1 MLWESRRVERARI
14 ETREAQRRPE
24 ARRGGTGAGLPAL
37 QRALGNAGMRRLL
50 APQKRTLAR
59 FGEGEHKAIGDR
71 ALPDRVWALPGAN
84 LFKELEITFGEW
96 ISLGDWFEDIAE
108 IKETLRAHRD
118 ADTVGQV
125 RYAILV
131 MIRPKDDPEER
142 RKAEAKYMGVLFDER
157 DKKAVLDRYADLKAR
172 NIKHFPNP
180 LKGDLNL
187 TTAGKTTRRGKDG
200 RPLGAIAQYHSD
212 HLEAIELARKG
223 GGLKDERFLGE
234 ALAMDGFACHYL
246 TDAYSGSHL
255 RTPRASIKEY
265 WEKKEPRFLDNL
277 VNFLADE
284 VTFAIETSPS
294 GVMEWIG
301 SLADQLTL
309 QGMYAVRNGAR
320 KEIRKVVPK
329 ITFGDLVGLIVHD
342 WEGEHGADLHGPM
355 VEVAGQRFRLAGDEK
370 LMAAASRLEKFKT
383 DAQLTRLLKDKTETD
398 DARTFAGATLAV
410 RASVRDVE
418 RAFELGKKGKKRD
431 EVVAALLG
439 KGKLFASERL
449 IPNAV
454 PDRDLPKDER
464 MPKWD
469 YATADQ
475 LLADPKIKAA
485 LPISGRKVGE
495 PFRETIKGI
504 PASTAVKNQLE
515 RAVVD
520 PLTSKNVKIILDLLR
535 DVLHYS
541 PDRVKPRLAHARRV
555 QEDLRDVIR
564 DVH

>member
-1 MLWESRRVERARI
+1 MRESRSPRNA
-14 ETREAQRRPE
+14 P
-24 ARRGGTGAGLPAL
+24 RRGGPGADVLRL
-37 QRALGNAGMRRLL
+37 QRAMGNAAVGRLL
-50 APQKRTLAR
+50 RPQGRTLAR

-71 ALPDRVWALPGAN
+71 ALPDRLWALPGAN
-84 LFKELEITFGEW
+84 LFKELQMTFGEW
-96 ISLGDWFEDIAE
+96 VSLGDWFEDIAE
-108 IKETLRAHRD
+108 IKEMLRPHRD
-118 ADTVGQV
+118 ADTIGQV
-125 RYAILV
+125 RYALLV
-131 MIRPKDDPEER
+131 MIRPPDDPEAR
-142 RKAEAKYMGVLFDER
+142 RKVEDKYMGVLFDER
-157 DKKAVLDRYADLKAR
+157 DKKAVLDRYALLKSR
-172 NIKHFPNP
+172 NVKHFPNP
-180 LKGDLNL
+180 LKGDANL

-223 GGLKDERFLGE
+223 GSIKDERFLGE

-255 RTPRASIKEY
+255 RTPRGSIKEY
-265 WEKKEPRFLDNL
+265 WERKEPRFLENL
-277 VNFLADE
+277 VNYLADE
-284 VTFAIETSPS
+284 VTFAIETAPS

-301 SLADQLTL
+301 SLVDQLTL

-329 ITFGDLVGLIVHD
+329 ISFGDLVGLIVHD

-370 LMAAASRLEKFKT
+370 LMAAASRLKNDKT
-383 DAQLTRLLKDKTETD
+383 DAQLTARLKDKTEQD

-439 KGKLFASERL
+439 KDKLFASERL

-454 PDRDLPKDER
+454 PDRELPKDER

-469 YATADQ
+469 YATAEE

-485 LPISGRKVGE
+485 LPISGRKIGE
-495 PFRETIKGI
+495 PFKETIKEI

-515 RAVVD
+515 RAVVN
-520 PLTSKNVKIILDLLR
+520 PLISKNADVILGLLK
-535 DVLHYS
+535 DVLRYS

>member
-1 MLWESRRVERARI
+1 MRESQSPRNA
-14 ETREAQRRPE
+14 P
-24 ARRGGTGAGLPAL
+24 RRGGPGADVLRL
-37 QRALGNAGMRRLL
+37 QRAMGNAAVGRLL
-50 APQKRTLAR
+50 RPQGRTLAR

-71 ALPDRVWALPGAN
+71 ALPDRRWALPGAN
-84 LFKELEITFGEW
+84 LFKELEMTFGEW
-96 ISLGDWFEDIAE
+96 VALGDWFEDIAE
-108 IKETLRAHRD
+108 IKEMLRPHRD
-118 ADTVGQV
+118 ADTIGQV
-125 RYAILV
+125 RYALLV
-131 MIRPKDDPEER
+131 MIRPPDSPEAR
-142 RKAEAKYMGVLFDER
+142 RKVEEKYMGVLFDER
-157 DKKAVLDRYADLKAR
+157 DKKAVLDRYALLKSR

-187 TTAGKTTRRGKDG
+187 TMAGKTTRRGKDG

-212 HLEAIELARKG
+212 HLDAIELARKG

-234 ALAMDGFACHYL
+234 ALAMDGFACHFL

-265 WEKKEPRFLDNL
+265 WERKEPKFLDNL

-294 GVMEWIG
+294 SAIEWIG
-301 SLADQLTL
+301 SIADQLTL

-342 WEGEHGADLHGPM
+342 WEGEHGADLHGPE
-355 VEVAGQRFRLAGDEK
+355 VTVAGQRFRLAGDEK
-370 LMAAASRLEKFKT
+370 LMAAASSLDKVKT
-383 DAQLTRLLKDKTETD
+383 DAQLTALLKNKKASD

-418 RAFELGKKGKKRD
+418 RAFELGKKGSKRD

-439 KGKLFASERL
+439 KDKLFASERL
-449 IPNAV
+449 IPSAV
-454 PDRDLPKDER
+454 PDRDLPQDER
-464 MPKWD
+464 QPKWD
-469 YATADQ
+469 YATADE
-475 LLADPKIKAA
+475 LLADPKIQAA
-485 LPISGRKVGE
+485 LPISGRKVGD
-495 PFRETIKGI
+495 PLNETIKGI
-504 PASTAVKNQLE
+504 PASKAVKNQLE

-520 PLTSKNVKIILDLLR
+520 PLVSKNIRTIVDLLKG
-535 DVLHYS
+535 VLHYS

>member
-1 MLWESRRVERARI
+1 MRDSQSPRNAPRRSG
-14 ETREAQRRPE
+14 P
-24 ARRGGTGAGLPAL
+24 GADVLRL
-37 QRALGNAGMRRLL
+37 QRAMGNAAVGRLL
-50 APQKRTLAR
+50 RPQGRTLAR
-59 FGEGEHKAIGDR
+59 FGELEHKAIGDR

-84 LFKELEITFGEW
+84 LFKELQMTFGEW
-96 ISLGDWFEDIAE
+96 VSLGDWFEDIAE
-108 IKETLRAHRD
+108 IKEMLRPHRD
-118 ADTVGQV
+118 GDTIGQV
-125 RYAILV
+125 RYALLV
-131 MIRPKDDPEER
+131 MIRPPDDPEAR
-142 RKAEAKYMGVLFDER
+142 RKVEEKYMGVLFDER
-157 DKKAVLDRYADLKAR
+157 DKKAVLDRYALLKSR

-223 GGLKDERFLGE
+223 GSLKDERFRGE

-246 TDAYSGSHL
+246 TDSYSGSHL

-342 WEGEHGADLHGPM
+342 WEGEHGADLHGPE

-370 LMAAASRLEKFKT
+370 LLAAVPEPEKFKT
-383 DAQLTRLLKDKTETD
+383 DAQLTALLKDKKASDE
-398 DARTFAGATLAV
+398 ARTFAGATLAV
-410 RASVRDVE
+410 RASVHDID
-418 RAFELGKKGKKRD
+418 RAFELGKKRKSRD
-431 EVVAALLG
+431 R
-439 KGKLFASERL
+439 S
-449 IPNAV
+449 
-454 PDRDLPKDER
+454 
-464 MPKWD
+464 
-469 YATADQ
+469 
-475 LLADPKIKAA
+475 
-485 LPISGRKVGE
+485 
-495 PFRETIKGI
+495 
-504 PASTAVKNQLE
+504 
-515 RAVVD
+515 
-520 PLTSKNVKIILDLLR
+520 
-535 DVLHYS
+535 S
-541 PDRVKPRLAHARRV
+541 PR
-555 QEDLRDVIR
+555 
-564 DVH
+564 

>member
-1 MLWESRRVERARI
+1 MRESHSSRNA
-14 ETREAQRRPE
+14 P
-24 ARRGGTGAGLPAL
+24 RRGGPGADVLRL
-37 QRALGNAGMRRLL
+37 QRVMGNAAVGRLL
-50 APQKRTLAR
+50 APQRRTLAR

-71 ALPDRVWALPGAN
+71 ALPDRRWALPGAN
-84 LFKELEITFGEW
+84 LFKELEMTFGEW

-108 IKETLRAHRD
+108 IKEMLRPHRD
-118 ADTVGQV
+118 ADTIGQV
-125 RYAILV
+125 RYALLV
-131 MIRPKDDPEER
+131 MIRPPDDPEAR
-142 RKAEAKYMGVLFDER
+142 RKVEKKYMGVLFDER
-157 DKKAVLDRYADLKAR
+157 DKQAVLDRYALLKSR

-223 GGLKDERFLGE
+223 GSVKDERFLGE

-255 RTPRASIKEY
+255 RTPRGSIKEY
-265 WEKKEPRFLDNL
+265 WERKEPKFLENL

-294 GVMEWIG
+294 SAIEWIG
-301 SLADQLTL
+301 SIADQLTL

-329 ITFGDLVGLIVHD
+329 ISFGDLVGLIVHD
-342 WEGEHGADLHGPM
+342 WEGEHGADLHGPT
-355 VEVAGQRFRLAGDEK
+355 VTVAGQRFRLAGDEK
-370 LMAAASRLEKFKT
+370 LMAAAKSLEKVKT
-383 DAQLTRLLKDKTETD
+383 DAQLTALLKDKKASD

-418 RAFELGKKGKKRD
+418 RAFELGKKGAKRD
-431 EVVAALLG
+431 EVAAALLG
-439 KGKLFASERL
+439 KDKLFASERL

-454 PDRDLPKDER
+454 PDRDLPQDER
-464 MPKWD
+464 QPKWD
-469 YATADQ
+469 YATADD
-475 LLADPKIKAA
+475 LLADPKIQAA
-485 LPISGRKVGE
+485 LPISGRKVGD
-495 PFRETIKGI
+495 PLNETIKGI
-504 PASTAVKNQLE
+504 PASTAVKKQLE

-520 PLTSKNVKIILDLLR
+520 PLTSKNIQIIVGLLK

-541 PDRVKPRLAHARRV
+541 PDRVKPRLAHSRRV
-555 QEDLRDVIR
+555 QEDVRDVIR

>member
-1 MLWESRRVERARI
+1 MRESESPRNA
-14 ETREAQRRPE
+14 P
-24 ARRGGTGAGLPAL
+24 RRGGPGADVLRL
-37 QRALGNAGMRRLL
+37 QRAMGNAAVGRLL
-50 APQKRTLAR
+50 APQRRTLAR
-59 FGEGEHKAIGDR
+59 FGEGEHKAIGDK
-71 ALPDRVWALPGAN
+71 ALPDRLWALPGAN
-84 LFKELEITFGEW
+84 LFKELQMTFGEW
-96 ISLGDWFEDIAE
+96 VSLGDWFEDIAE
-108 IKETLRAHRD
+108 IKEMLRPHRD
-118 ADTVGQV
+118 GDTIGQV
-125 RYAILV
+125 RYALLV
-131 MIRPKDDPEER
+131 MIRPPDDPEAR
-142 RKAEAKYMGVLFDER
+142 RKVEEKYMGVLFDGR
-157 DKKAVLDRYADLKAR
+157 DKKAVLDRYALLKSR

-223 GGLKDERFLGE
+223 GALDDERFRGE

-246 TDAYSGSHL
+246 TDSYSGSHL

-265 WEKKEPRFLDNL
+265 WDKKEPKFLENL

-294 GVMEWIG
+294 SAKEWLG

-309 QGMYAVRNGAR
+309 QGMYAVRTSAR
-320 KEIRKVVPK
+320 GEIRKVVPK

-342 WEGEHGADLHGPM
+342 WEGEHGADLHGPE
-355 VEVAGQRFRLAGDEK
+355 VKVAGQRFRLAGDEK
-370 LMAAASRLEKFKT
+370 LIAAVPKLEKFKT
-383 DAQLTRLLKDKTETD
+383 DAQLTALLKDKKADD

-410 RASVRDVE
+410 KASVHDID
-418 RAFELGKKGKKRD
+418 RAFELGRKRKSRD
-431 EVVAALLG
+431 QVVAALMG
-439 KGKLFASERL
+439 KDKLFASERL
-449 IPNAV
+449 IPTAI
-454 PDRDLPKDER
+454 PDRELPQDER
-464 MPKWD
+464 APKWE

-495 PFRETIKGI
+495 PLAETINGI
-504 PASTAVKNQLE
+504 DASGTVKDQLR
-515 RAVVD
+515 RAVVK
-520 PLTSKNVKIILDLLR
+520 PLCSKNVRIILDLLG

-541 PDRVKPRLAHARRV
+541 PDRVKPRLAHSRRV

-564 DVH
+564 DMH

>member
-1 MLWESRRVERARI
+1 MLWESRAVERART
-14 ETREAQRRPE
+14 ESREAQRPPA
-24 ARRGGTGAGLPAL
+24 ARRTGTGAGLPAL

-59 FGEGEHKAIGDR
+59 FGEPEHKAIGDK
-71 ALPDRVWALPGAN
+71 ALPDRLWALPGAN
-84 LFKELEITFGEW
+84 LFKELQITFGEW
-96 ISLGDWFEDIAE
+96 VALGDWFEDVAE
-108 IKETLRAHRD
+108 IKEMLRPHRD
-118 ADTVGQV
+118 ADTIGQV
-125 RYAILV
+125 RYAVLV
-131 MIRPKDDPEER
+131 MIRPKDEGER
-142 RKAEAKYMGVLFDER
+142 RVEEAKYMDVLFTEA
-157 DKKAVLDRYADLKAR
+157 DKKAVLDRYALLKSR

-223 GGLKDERFLGE
+223 GSVKDERFLGE

-255 RTPRASIKEY
+255 RTPRGSIKEY
-265 WEKKEPRFLDNL
+265 WERKEPKFLDNL

-284 VTFAIETSPS
+284 VTFAIETAPS

-329 ITFGDLVGLIVHD
+329 ISFGDLVGLIVHD
-342 WEGEHGADLHGPM
+342 WEGEHGADLHGPE
-355 VEVAGQRFRLAGDEK
+355 VTVAGQRFRLAGDEK
-370 LMAAASRLEKFKT
+370 MMAAVSSLEKFKT
-383 DAQLTRLLKDKTETD
+383 DAQLTALLKDKKAGD

-418 RAFELGKKGKKRD
+418 RAFELGKRGKKRD

-439 KGKLFASERL
+439 KDKLFASERL
-449 IPNAV
+449 IPTAI
-454 PDRDLPKDER
+454 PDRELAKDER
-464 MPKWD
+464 QPKWD
-469 YATADQ
+469 YATADD
-475 LLADPKIKAA
+475 LLADPKIQAGLK
-485 LPISGRKVGE
+485 ISGRKVGE
-495 PFRETIKGI
+495 PFKETIKGL
-504 PASTAVKNQLE
+504 PASTAVKKQLE
-515 RAVVD
+515 RAVVN
-520 PLTSKNVKIILDLLR
+520 PLISNNVSIILGLLK

-541 PDRVKPRLAHARRV
+541 PDRVKPRLAHSRRV

>member
-1 MLWESRRVERARI
+1 MRESQSPRNA
-14 ETREAQRRPE
+14 P
-24 ARRGGTGAGLPAL
+24 RRGGPGADVLRL
-37 QRALGNAGMRRLL
+37 QRAMGNAAVARLL
-50 APQKRTLAR
+50 APQRRTLAR

-71 ALPDRVWALPGAN
+71 ALPDRRWALPGAN
-84 LFKELEITFGEW
+84 LFKELQMTFGEW
-96 ISLGDWFEDIAE
+96 ISLGDWFEDVAE
-108 IKETLRAHRD
+108 IKEMLRAHRD
-118 ADTVGQV
+118 GDTIGQV
-125 RYAILV
+125 RYALLV
-131 MIRPKDDPEER
+131 MIRPPDDPKELQKVED
-142 RKAEAKYMGVLFDER
+142 KYMGVLFHEA
-157 DKKAVLDRYADLKAR
+157 DKKAVLDRYALLKSR

-200 RPLGAIAQYHSD
+200 RPLGAIAQYHAD

-223 GGLKDERFLGE
+223 GTLKDERFLGE

-255 RTPRASIKEY
+255 RTPRGSIKEY
-265 WEKKEPRFLDNL
+265 WERKEPSFLENL

-284 VTFAIETSPS
+284 VTYAIETAPS

-309 QGMYAVRNGAR
+309 QGMYAVRHGAR
-320 KEIRKVVPK
+320 KEIGKVVPK
-329 ITFGDLVGLIVHD
+329 ISFGDLVGLIVHD

-355 VEVAGQRFRLAGDEK
+355 VTVAGQRFRLAGDEK
-370 LMAAASRLEKFKT
+370 LIAAASSTEKFKT
-383 DAQLTRLLKDKTETD
+383 DAQLTALLKDKKASD

-418 RAFELGKKGKKRD
+418 RAFELGKKGSKRD

-439 KGKLFASERL
+439 KDKLFASERL

-454 PDRDLPKDER
+454 PARDLPKDER
-464 MPKWD
+464 QPKWD
-469 YATADQ
+469 YATADA

-495 PFRETIKGI
+495 PLGETIKGI
-504 PASTAVKNQLE
+504 AASAAVKNQLE
-515 RAVVD
+515 RAVVK
-520 PLTSKNVKIILDLLR
+520 PLCSKNVEVIVGLLK

-541 PDRVKPRLAHARRV
+541 PDRVKPRLAHSRRV

-564 DVH
+564 DVR